1 MTVNYTVM
9 HCNSDNKTRPNSVAY
24 VVRLLPSEHT
34 AAKKY
39 YRKKIPINADKN
51 VNM

>member
-24 VVRLLPSEHT
+24 VIRLFPSEHT

-39 YRKKIPINADKN
+39 YRKKYL
-51 VNM
+51 